1 MIAAPEQI
9 LTRRLLLRKP
19 VPGDA
24 RDICATYAGDP
35 EVTRY
40 LQWRPDGRLPA
51 AEKFLA
57 RTLAN
62 WERGTAYTWSILLR
76 EDRSFLG
83 MIEARIDAYMVN
95 LGYVIGRAHWNR
107 GFATE
112 AVAGAC
118 AWAEAE
124 PDVFRIWAVCAAD
137 NFASLRVL
145 EKAGMRREGPP
156 LARAV
161 FPNIG
166 GAPREC
172 YSYSLVRDFPVAP
185 EGGAISGPLN
195 GSGAST
201 P

>member
-1 MIAAPEQI
+1 MITAPDRI
-9 LTRRLLLRKP
+9 LTPRLLLRKP

-24 RDICATYAGDP
+24 REICASYAGAP

-40 LQWRPDGRLPA
+40 LQWRADGSLGG
-51 AEKFLA
+51 AEKFVA

-62 WERGTAYTWSILLR
+62 WEGGSAYAWSILLR
-76 EDRSFLG
+76 GDGSFLG

-112 AVAGAC
+112 AVKAVC

-137 NFASLRVL
+137 NFASVRVL
-145 EKAGMRREGPP
+145 EKAGMTPEGPP
-156 LARAV
+156 LALAV

-166 GAPREC
+166 GAPRKC
-172 YSYSLVRDFPVAP
+172 LSYSLVREFPLQAA
-185 EGGAISGPLN
+185 GRATL
-195 GSGAST
+195 
-201 P
+201 

>member
-1 MIAAPEQI
+1 VITAPDTI

-24 RDICATYAGDP
+24 REICASYAGDP
-35 EVTRY
+35 EVTRF
-40 LQWRPDGRLPA
+40 LQWRPDGSLGG
-51 AEKFLA
+51 AEKFVA

-62 WERGTAYTWSILLR
+62 WEGGSAYAWSILLR
-76 EDRSFLG
+76 GDGPFLG

-95 LGYVIGRAHWNR
+95 LGYVIAREHWNR

-112 AVAGAC
+112 AVKAVC

-137 NFASLRVL
+137 NLASVRVL
-145 EKAGMRREGPP
+145 EKAGLKREGPSRA
-156 LARAV
+156 LAV
-161 FPNIG
+161 FPNAG

-172 YSYSLVRDFPVAP
+172 LSYSLAREFPLPAP
-185 EGGAISGPLN
+185 RGATL
-195 GSGAST
+195 
-201 P
+201 

>member
-1 MIAAPEQI
+1 MITGPEQI
-9 LTRRLLLRKP
+9 LTPRLQLRKP

-40 LQWRPDGRLPA
+40 LQWRPDGSLPG
-51 AEKFLA
+51 AEKFLV

-62 WERGTAYTWSILLR
+62 WEGGTAYAWSILLR
-76 EDRSFLG
+76 ENRSFIG
-83 MIEARIDAYMVN
+83 MIEARIDTYMVN

-112 AVAGAC
+112 AVAGVC

-137 NFASLRVL
+137 NFASVRVL

-172 YSYSLVRDFPVAP
+172 HSYSLVREFPLRREAAP
-185 EGGAISGPLN
+185 YPGGVTL
-195 GSGAST
+195 
-201 P
+201 